1 MNTTIY
7 RFARKGSL
15 VVLAVLIV
23 AFAFSSGHAQMA
35 VTNTADATVL
45 AAISLTADANLE
57 FGNVF
62 QGVPKTVARTATG
75 ADTTAGIF
83 TITGE
88 AGAGISAQLILPE
101 YMSSTNGDIMTVTFG
116 TTDMA
121 IDTTTTADPSSV
133 TATEGWIDEDPRS
146 FPSGLVVG
154 GTTPAVNTTK
164 IYLGGKV
171 IPSVFQPAGTY
182 TADVILSVSY
192 NGN

>member
-1 MNTTIY
+1 MNTTTQ
-7 RFARKGSL
+7 RFARSGS
-15 VVLAVLIV
+15 VLALTVLILV
-23 AFAFSSGHAQMA
+23 FTFGAGHAQMA

-45 AAISLTADANLE
+45 AAISLAATENLE

-62 QGVPKTVARTATG
+62 QGVPKTVARTAVG
-75 ADTTAGIF
+75 ADTTAAIF

-88 AGAGISAQLILPE
+88 AGAGISAQLVLPE
-101 YMSSTNGDIMTVTFG
+101 YLSSTNGDQMTVAFG

-121 IDTTTTADPSSV
+121 IDTTTTQTPADV
-133 TATEGWIDEDPRS
+133 AAAHGWVDQDPRS
-146 FPSGLVVG
+146 FPAGLVIG
-154 GTTPAVNTTK
+154 GTTPAVTTTQ

-182 TADVILSVSY
+182 SGDVILTVSY